1 MPASSGRAT
10 SCRRVR
16 CGQVGGRGG
25 PSRERGGAWWGRER
39 ASHHRRLAAGPLAHD
54 RRLVALRAHAWSRSV
69 TSSVLTWLELDV
81 WLARSLP
88 RYAARNFSIE
98 KTVPRDSM

>member
-1 MPASSGRAT
+1 MRASVVARLG
-10 SCRRVR
+10 
-16 CGQVGGRGG
+16 
-25 PSRERGGAWWGRER
+25 GGAAHPVNACAWRGRER
-39 ASHHRRLAAGPLAHD
+39 TSHQSCSLPDLRLRIVGSWRSL
-54 RRLVALRAHAWSRSV
+54 AHAWSRSV
-69 TSSVLTWLELDV
+69 TSSVPTWLELDV